1 MHLIKSHSTSLNS
14 IGCTNSAKRWLVQ
27 EQGQNT
33 HTIKLYLDMVTAIV
47 TCPPHI
53 MRKAHPHDIPL
64 NPLVWSPSVSI
75 LVT

>member
-1 MHLIKSHSTSLNS
+1 MSHSNSLNS
-14 IGCTNSAKRWLVQ
+14 IRCTSSAKRWLVQ

-33 HTIKLYLDMVTAIV
+33 HIIKWYHDIVTAIV

-53 MRKAHPHDIPL
+53 MRKAHPRDIPL

-75 LVT
+75 VVT